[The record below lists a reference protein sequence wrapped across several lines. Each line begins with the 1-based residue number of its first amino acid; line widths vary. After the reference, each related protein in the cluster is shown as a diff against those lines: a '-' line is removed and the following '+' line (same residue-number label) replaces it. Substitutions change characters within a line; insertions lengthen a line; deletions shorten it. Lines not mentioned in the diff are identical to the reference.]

1 MSGAARFVIVLW
13 GGGGLSMLCYVL
25 CAPVVLPLISGV
37 NARLALNL
45 ALSPDWT
52 GIWRFCQI
60 SE

>member
-13 GGGGLSMLCYVL
+13 GRGGLSMLCYVL

-45 ALSPDWT
+45 ALSPD
-52 GIWRFCQI
+52 
-60 SE
+60 